1 MKLKMK
7 DEKIVGYVLLAIGVA
22 MIFFS
27 VYLMVQVFTGA
38 SPPPNLF
45 NFSDIS
51 FSMPEQAEETLL
63 ISGEELNKLAAM
75 VFWYMLMFFIMWSGG
90 KIASLGVNMIREIKV
105 EVKEPME
112 KPKTDVTS
120 QRNKNQQKE
129 TQKSKE
135 ARGVNGKE
143 INES

>member
-7 DEKIVGYVLLAIGVA
+7 DEKVVGYVLLAIGIA

-27 VYLMVQVFTGA
+27 VYQMVQVFTGA

-45 NFSDIS
+45 NFSDIRLT
-51 FSMPEQAEETLL
+51 MPGETESSLL

-75 VFWYMLMFFIMWSGG
+75 VFWYMLMFFVMYAGG

-112 KPKTDVTS
+112 KPEMDVSS
-120 QRNKNQQKE
+120 QKDKNQQKE
-129 TQKSKE
+129 PQKSKE
-135 ARGVNGKE
+135 ARGVNDKNQ
-143 INES
+143 NES

>member
-7 DEKIVGYVLLAIGVA
+7 DEKVVGYVLLAIGIA

-27 VYLMVQVFTGA
+27 VYQMVQVFTGA

-45 NFSDIS
+45 NFSDIRLT
-51 FSMPEQAEETLL
+51 MPGETESSLL

-75 VFWYMLMFFIMWSGG
+75 VFWYMLMFFIMYAGG

-112 KPKTDVTS
+112 KPETDVSS

-129 TQKSKE
+129 PQKSKE
-135 ARGVNGKE
+135 ARGVNDKNQ
-143 INES
+143 NES

>member
-7 DEKIVGYVLLAIGVA
+7 DEKIVGYVLLAIGIA

-27 VYLMVQVFTGA
+27 VYQMMQVFTGA
-38 SPPPNLF
+38 SLPPNLF

-51 FSMPEQAEETLL
+51 FQMPEQAEETLL

-75 VFWYMLMFFIMWSGG
+75 VFWYMLMFFIVYAGG

-112 KPKTDVTS
+112 KPETDVSS

-129 TQKSKE
+129 PRKSKE
-135 ARGVNGKE
+135 ARGVNDKK
-143 INES
+143 INEN

>member
-1 MKLKMK
+1 MKLKIK
-7 DEKIVGYVLLAIGVA
+7 GEKIVGYILLAIGIA

-27 VYLMVQVFTGA
+27 VYEMVRVFTGA

-51 FSMPEQAEETLL
+51 IQMSEQAEETLL
-63 ISGEELNKLAAM
+63 VSGEELNKLAAM

-90 KIASLGVNMIREIKV
+90 KIASLGVNMIREITV

-112 KPKTDVTS
+112 KPKTDVSS
-120 QRNKNQQKE
+120 QGNESLSKE
-129 TQKSKE
+129 SQKSEE
-135 ARGVNGKE
+135 AKRLNDKQS
-143 INES
+143 NES

>member
-7 DEKIVGYVLLAIGVA
+7 DEKIVGYILLAIGII

-27 VYLMVQVFTGA
+27 VYEMMRVFTGG

-51 FSMPEQAEETLL
+51 IQMSEQAEETLL
-63 ISGEELNKLAAM
+63 VSGEELNKLAAM
-75 VFWYMLMFFIMWSGG
+75 AFWYMLMFFIMWSGG
-90 KIASLGVNMIREIKV
+90 KIASLGVSMIREIKV

-112 KPKTDVTS
+112 KPKTDVSS
-120 QRNKNQQKE
+120 QVNENLSKE
-129 TQKSKE
+129 SQKSKE
-135 ARGVNGKE
+135 ANEVNDKQS
-143 INES
+143 NEN

>member
-7 DEKIVGYVLLAIGVA
+7 DEKVVGYVLLAIGIA

-27 VYLMVQVFTGA
+27 VYQMVQVFTGA

-45 NFSDIS
+45 NFSDIRLT
-51 FSMPEQAEETLL
+51 MPGETESSLL
-63 ISGEELNKLAAM
+63 ISGEELNKLVAM
-75 VFWYMLMFFIMWSGG
+75 VFWYMLMFFVMYAGG

-112 KPKTDVTS
+112 KPETDVSS
-120 QRNKNQQKE
+120 QKDKNQQKE
-129 TQKSKE
+129 PQKSKE
-135 ARGVNGKE
+135 ARGVNDKNQ
-143 INES
+143 NES

>member
-1 MKLKMK
+1 MKLKIK
-7 DEKIVGYVLLAIGVA
+7 DEKIVGYILLAIGIA

-27 VYLMVQVFTGA
+27 VYEMVRVFTGA

-51 FSMPEQAEETLL
+51 IQMPEQAEETLL
-63 ISGEELNKLAAM
+63 VSGEELNKLAAM

-90 KIASLGVNMIREIKV
+90 KIASLGVNMIREITV

-112 KPKTDVTS
+112 KPKTDVSS
-120 QRNKNQQKE
+120 QGNESLSKE
-129 TQKSKE
+129 SQKSEE
-135 ARGVNGKE
+135 AKRLNDKQS
-143 INES
+143 NES

>member
-1 MKLKMK
+1 MKLKIK
-7 DEKIVGYVLLAIGVA
+7 GEKIVGYILLAIGIA

-27 VYLMVQVFTGA
+27 VYEMVRVFTGA

-51 FSMPEQAEETLL
+51 IQMPEQAEETLL
-63 ISGEELNKLAAM
+63 VSGEELNKLAAM

-112 KPKTDVTS
+112 KPKTDVSS
-120 QRNKNQQKE
+120 QGNESLSKE
-129 TQKSKE
+129 SQKSEE
-135 ARGVNGKE
+135 AKRLNDKQS
-143 INES
+143 NES

>member
-1 MKLKMK
+1 MKLKIK
-7 DEKIVGYVLLAIGVA
+7 DEKIVGYVLLAIGII

-27 VYLMVQVFTGA
+27 VYEMVRVFTGG

-51 FSMPEQAEETLL
+51 IQMSEQAGETLL
-63 ISGEELNKLAAM
+63 VSGEELNKLAAM

-90 KIASLGVNMIREIKV
+90 KIASLGVSMIREIKV

-112 KPKTDVTS
+112 KPKTDVSS
-120 QRNKNQQKE
+120 QGNEGPSKE
-129 TQKSKE
+129 SQKSEKANE
-135 ARGVNGKE
+135 VNDKQS
-143 INES
+143 NES

>member
-7 DEKIVGYVLLAIGVA
+7 DEKIVGYVLLAIGIA

-27 VYLMVQVFTGA
+27 VYQMVQVFTGA

-45 NFSDIS
+45 NFSDIRLT
-51 FSMPEQAEETLL
+51 MPGETESSLL

-75 VFWYMLMFFIMWSGG
+75 VFWYMLMFFIMYAGG

-112 KPKTDVTS
+112 KPETDVSS

-129 TQKSKE
+129 PQKSKE
-135 ARGVNGKE
+135 ARGVNDK
-143 INES
+143 N

>member
-1 MKLKMK
+1 MKLKIK
-7 DEKIVGYVLLAIGVA
+7 DEKIVGYVLLAIGIA

-27 VYLMVQVFTGA
+27 VYEMVRVFTGA

-45 NFSDIS
+45 NFADIS
-51 FSMPEQAEETLL
+51 IQMSEQAEETLL

-112 KPKTDVTS
+112 KPKTDASS
-120 QRNKNQQKE
+120 QGNENPSKE
-129 TQKSKE
+129 PQKSEE
-135 ARGVNGKE
+135 ARRVKDKQS
-143 INES
+143 NES